1 MDSRLMAPPLPRTSP
16 GRLSSLLLV
25 PLVAGLFLAGCGGTV
40 TPPPDPGEVREV
52 TGTVVIPAG
61 AGIDMATLAAVT
73 AMGSYPVAADGSFTA
88 QVIGSTP
95 TEVAIHAPSGALVMA
110 ATSRAGT
117 GDGGLEVSSRSSAA
131 VLMYYALGCFL
142 VPEGAQ
148 DELWSLI
155 EGHGAVDDVAAV
167 LAASFAAGGLP
178 LADEDDAVAEAL
190 DDAWHTIMRSAE
202 AARLSVG
209 TQSTGAGNIVIEPG
223 AGVMQA
229 GVAVIHNPLGAGIA
243 AQNTFRRPAALLAYQ
258 VGYQD
263 DAGADQVLSPPVL
276 TATIDVPST
285 GSLGVM
291 QALTDIVTGEAPWSP
306 EVSQGMPLSLY
317 DGQRTYYQ
325 LVLLGPSLDVVTRP
339 PLYDD
344 ARFSAERGHWN
355 DVIGDKALEQFF
367 NDVALP
373 ALETFAFGGVGHI
386 EASKLGQ
393 FRQQFRAL
401 NDTRLASLGI
411 FLKAGGGYAEAVK
424 FVIAELSG
432 TGGYRLDFMDVL
444 WNALKESEKSKL
456 DFDAVESRLKARS
469 AASGVAA
476 AVQLA
481 LGAGD
486 IAAILKDLNDALPAV
501 GWTATAS
508 PTLFVLSPE
517 FAYFTKSQPRVA
529 LSVAPRGPVTGTFL
543 YRWSTSGHNGHL
555 TDGPKNGVSIDTTHS
570 NVWFIHDAPLSITDE
585 QADGV
590 WVEVF
595 EVPVGTTTVGAGQ
608 EPVARLAAELKGFDR
623 EIDSRLEVQ
632 SGMTAPGY
640 FKDGISVGCS
650 TMYLRIPKQ
659 AGARKYTVTFEG
671 WGGVGN
677 EYNFNSA
684 LYYNSSYVWEIDPTN
699 PGGHIWPFTAV
710 CDWFGPD
717 GRSYAA
723 PYSFMTYDAGSDYLV
738 AVQTNMDF
746 VGGPPPGAVLRPQY
760 IRFWYDWASQGTV
773 TVTIAK

>member
-1 MDSRLMAPPLPRTSP
+1 MD
-16 GRLSSLLLV
+16 SSLLAPSTPHAPLRRFVPPLIALIAVLV
-25 PLVAGLFLAGCGGTV
+25 FLAGCGGSV
-40 TPPPDPGEVREV
+40 TPPPDPGGVRDV
-52 TGTVVIPAG
+52 AGTVVIPAG
-61 AGIDMATLAAVT
+61 AGIDVATLTAVT
-73 AMGSYPVAADGSFTA
+73 GMGAFPIAADGSFAA
-88 QVIGSTP
+88 QVIGSSP
-95 TEVAIHAPSGALVMA
+95 TEVAILDASGALVMS
-110 ATSRAGT
+110 ATALAGA
-117 GDGGLEVSSRSSAA
+117 GELEVSTRSSAA
-131 VLMYYALGCFL
+131 VLLYYALGGFL
-142 VPEGAQ
+142 MPEGAQ
-148 DELWSLI
+148 DELWTLI
-155 EGHGAVDDVAAV
+155 DEHPTVDDVSAV
-167 LAASFAAGGLP
+167 LTAAFTVGGLP
-178 LADEDDAVAEAL
+178 MVDEDNAVAAAL
-190 DDAWHTIMRSAE
+190 DEAWQTIMQSGE
-202 AARLSVG
+202 AARPEIG
-209 TQSTGAGNIVIEPG
+209 TQTTGAGNVVIEPG
-223 AGVMQA
+223 AGVVQA
-229 GVAVIHNPLGAGIA
+229 GVAVIHNPLGAGVA

-263 DAGADQVLSPPVL
+263 DGGADQEISPPVL

-291 QALTDIVTGEAPWSP
+291 QALTDIVKGESPWSP
-306 EVSQGMPLSLY
+306 EVSEGMSLSLY

-325 LVLLGPSLDVVTRP
+325 LVLLGPSLDLVTRP

-344 ARFSAERGHWN
+344 PRFSTERGHWN
-355 DVIGDKALEQFF
+355 DVIGDKAVEQFF
-367 NDVALP
+367 NDIALP

-386 EASKLGQ
+386 DASKLGQ
-393 FRQQFRAL
+393 FRQQFKAL

-424 FVIAELSG
+424 FVIAEMSG

-456 DFDAVESRLKARS
+456 DFDAVESRLRSRS

-517 FAYFTKSQPRVA
+517 FAYFTKSQPQVA
-529 LSVAPRGPVTGTFL
+529 LSVAPRGAVDGTFL
-543 YRWSTSGHNGHL
+543 YRWSTSGNNGHL
-555 TDGPKNGVSIDTTHS
+555 TDGPKNGVSIDTAYS
-570 NVWFIHDAPLSITDE
+570 NVWFIHNAPFTITDD

-595 EVPVGTTTVGAGQ
+595 DVPPGTTTIPAGQ

-632 SGMTAPGY
+632 SGMTAAGY
-640 FKDGISVGCS
+640 FKDGITVGCS

-659 AGARKYTVTFEG
+659 AGVKRYDVSFEG

-677 EYNFNSA
+677 EYNYNSA
-684 LYYNSSYVWEIDPTN
+684 LFYNSSYVWQIDPTN
-699 PGGHIWPFTAV
+699 PDGYIWPFTAV

-717 GRSYAA
+717 GQSYAA
-723 PYSFMTYDAGSDYLV
+723 PYSFKTYDAGSDYLV
-738 AVQTNMDF
+738 AVQTSMDF
-746 VGGPPPGAVLRPQY
+746 VGGAPPGAVLRPEY

-773 TVTIAK
+773 TVTVVK